1 MPTPEIRVLS
11 EADAAEFWAVRL
23 RGLREDPESFGSAY
37 EESVD
42 TPIEEVARRLKG
54 SADSFVLGAFAP
66 HLVGT
71 VGCHRK
77 EGMKLRHKATIWG
90 MYVTPEWRGRALG
103 RALLTAAI
111 ERARQVAGLE
121 QLLLQV
127 VIDNA
132 AACALYQSLGFTV
145 YGIEVRCLR
154 VGDRYYDEYMMLL
167 EQGNSN
173 KPALMHPSQM
183 PSPEVPR

>member
-54 SADSFVLGAFAP
+54 PADSFVFGAFAP

-111 ERARQVAGLE
+111 EPRGRWRSGATVAPGGDRQRSRLRVVSVAG
-121 QLLLQV
+121 
-127 VIDNA
+127 
-132 AACALYQSLGFTV
+132 V
-145 YGIEVRCLR
+145 YGLR
-154 VGDRYYDEYMMLL
+154 Y
-167 EQGNSN
+167 
-173 KPALMHPSQM
+173 
-183 PSPEVPR
+183 